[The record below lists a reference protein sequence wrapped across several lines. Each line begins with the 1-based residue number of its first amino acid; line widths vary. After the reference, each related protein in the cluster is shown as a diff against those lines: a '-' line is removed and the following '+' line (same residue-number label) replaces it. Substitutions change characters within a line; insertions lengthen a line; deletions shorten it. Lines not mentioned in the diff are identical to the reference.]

1 MDIMNI
7 IKTRR
12 SVRKYKNKLP
22 KDSDIRKIL
31 EAGSWAPSGLNNQ
44 PWRFLV
50 IKDKEKKDKL
60 AGFTKYCGIILNAPL
75 AIIVCMDAGSS
86 YNRDKDLMA
95 IGASIQNMLLE
106 AHSLGL
112 GGCWLGEILNKK
124 EEVEK
129 FLGLDEDLEIVA
141 VITLGYSNEKSPKG
155 TRKKLEN
162 LLIKV

>member
-1 MDIMNI
+1 
-7 IKTRR
+7 
-12 SVRKYKNKLP
+12 
-22 KDSDIRKIL
+22 
-31 EAGSWAPSGLNNQ
+31 
-44 PWRFLV
+44 
-50 IKDKEKKDKL
+50 
-60 AGFTKYCGIILNAPL
+60 
-75 AIIVCMDAGSS
+75 MDAGSS